1 MVARD
6 EWHAQVLIGQSGLG
20 TTEDMELF
28 KEKVCCATLASCGSV
43 GSDTMYASSGRGSTG
58 RYRARLTARGH
69 RRSMEEIPGTGESG
83 PKGTEASTV
92 RG

>member
-28 KEKVCCATLASCGSV
+28 KEKVCLRDTGFMFCGF
-43 GSDTMYASSGRGSTG
+43 
-58 RYRARLTARGH
+58 
-69 RRSMEEIPGTGESG
+69 
-83 PKGTEASTV
+83 
-92 RG
+92 